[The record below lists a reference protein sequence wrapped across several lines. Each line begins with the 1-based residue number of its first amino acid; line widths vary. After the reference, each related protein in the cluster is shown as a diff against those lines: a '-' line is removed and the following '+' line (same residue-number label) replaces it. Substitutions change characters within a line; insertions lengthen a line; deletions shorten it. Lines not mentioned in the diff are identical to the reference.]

1 MGFST
6 ETWNRKIFIWETVRP
21 EETGISLDAE
31 SEIILQKLRE
41 NKVMFRK
48 IKTESIYPLQ
58 AFPMKILKQV
68 FQTEQNWC
76 QMKTEIFG
84 KEWRAQEAIDLRVN
98 TKNTPYLLL
107 ISYKTHDFRIAF
119 AFF

>member
-1 MGFST
+1 M
-6 ETWNRKIFIWETVRP
+6 RP
-21 EETGISLDAE
+21 EETGISLNAE

-68 FQTEQNWC
+68 FQTEQN
-76 QMKTEIFG
+76 
-84 KEWRAQEAIDLRVN
+84 
-98 TKNTPYLLL
+98 
-107 ISYKTHDFRIAF
+107 
-119 AFF
+119 